1 MSLLF
6 SEIENKIIEFKINKI
21 ISSRKR
27 ILAGIINYVQIR
39 IDLKKDINLNFICTH
54 NSRRSHY
61 SQIWA
66 QVLAEYFK
74 IKKFKSFSGG
84 TISTEV
90 SENVINSLIKC
101 GFKLNSKVKKKNI
114 IYKLSFSN
122 DASEI
127 LCFSKIF
134 NYKFNPKN
142 NFAAIMTCSS
152 VEKNCP
158 FISGSDKI
166 ISIPYDDPKKFDD
179 SRSVSYTHLTLPT
192 MFEV

>member
-6 SEIENKIIEFKINKI
+6 SEIENKITELKINKI
-21 ISSRKR
+21 ITSRKS
-27 ILAGIINYVQIR
+27 ILVGIINYVQTK

-61 SQIWA
+61 GQIWA

-101 GFKLNSKVKKKNI
+101 GFRLNSKVKKGILADGFLYQKERLIAQYKSKMIYTEISSLRLSKN
-114 IYKLSFSN
+114 
-122 DASEI
+122 
-127 LCFSKIF
+127 
-134 NYKFNPKN
+134 
-142 NFAAIMTCSS
+142 
-152 VEKNCP
+152 
-158 FISGSDKI
+158 
-166 ISIPYDDPKKFDD
+166 
-179 SRSVSYTHLTLPT
+179 
-192 MFEV
+192 